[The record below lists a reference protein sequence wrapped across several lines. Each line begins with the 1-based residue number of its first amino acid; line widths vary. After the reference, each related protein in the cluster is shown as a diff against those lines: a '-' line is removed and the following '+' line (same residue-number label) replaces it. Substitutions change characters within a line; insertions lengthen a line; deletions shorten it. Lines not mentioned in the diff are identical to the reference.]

1 MAVADGTQN
10 LDAIDPRERE
20 IQEYDVGLA
29 SFYEREPFLA
39 VRGDIDIMTLA
50 LEQTR
55 EHEADVGFVIDDE
68 DRSPPTRISGRRAA
82 AP

>member
-1 MAVADGTQN
+1 VADGTQN

-39 VRGDIDIMTLA
+39 VRGDIDVVTLTLQQA
-50 LEQTR
+50 R

-68 DRSPPTRISGRRAA
+68 DRSHPTRISGRRGAG
-82 AP
+82 P